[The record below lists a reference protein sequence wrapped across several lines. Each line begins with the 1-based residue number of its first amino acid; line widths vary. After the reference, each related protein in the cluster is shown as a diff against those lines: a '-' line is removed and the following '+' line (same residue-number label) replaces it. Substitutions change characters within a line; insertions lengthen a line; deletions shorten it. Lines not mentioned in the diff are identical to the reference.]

1 MSSAEGVRP
10 MRRTRPKWASTDAE
24 SIGSDASVT
33 LRVGDD
39 GRVCVIAARPMNDT
53 EWRRL
58 RG

>member
-1 MSSAEGVRP
+1 